1 MHLSV
6 DTLGTF
12 YQMARQGAG
21 VAADRLTQMT
31 GVESRVTAT
40 RIEFATPEQ
49 IEAEFAEDANN
60 AGTMVD
66 LGGGIEGRTFLLFDR
81 DEAIDLARA
90 MVEDLGDVDT
100 TMSTEDLVASAIT
113 EVGGIMNNGFIDGWA
128 NVLDRKVDV
137 STPRFVSGSDA
148 GELVR
153 PAEGGDLALSF
164 RSRIRTRGRH
174 IGFRHYFIPA
184 QDSALDLFSTEDGIE
199 YQNLAGFDRVAQR
212 GTDRVT
218 EDLSRLTGID
228 TTVDVRRVSFI
239 SLDAIPEAV
248 PNDIHASVAFSFS
261 GVPSG
266 YLLFLFDEAS
276 AHELVRTMT
285 GTDTD
290 DGLGEMGRDALQE
303 AANIM
308 ASGML
313 DGWANVLDS
322 SIDHSTPTFAWEMG
336 PAAVDPLIVGL
347 SRDQEFAFVFDTE
360 IQAENDAFDADVY
373 VIPDENDL
381 REALEAIEIERVETA
396 RAAADVDVGELSES
410 DLEDVEEVSPE

>member
-1 MHLSV
+1 MQLSV

-49 IEAEFAEDANN
+49 IEAEFAASENN

-90 MVEDLGDVDT
+90 MVEELGDVDT
-100 TMSTEDLVASAIT
+100 EMSTEDLVASAIT

-128 NVLDRKVDV
+128 NVLGRNVDV
-137 STPRFVSGSDA
+137 STPQFVSSDDIE
-148 GELVR
+148 ELVR
-153 PAEGGDLALSF
+153 PADGGQLALSF
-164 RSRIRTRGRH
+164 HSRIRTRGRQ

-184 QDSALDLFSTEDGIE
+184 ADSALDLFSAEEGIE
-199 YQNLAGFDRVAQR
+199 YENLAGFDRVAQR

-248 PNDIHASVAFSFS
+248 PNDVHASVAFSFS
-261 GVPSG
+261 GAPSG
-266 YLLFLFDEAS
+266 YLLFLFDRDS

-285 GTDTD
+285 GAEPEEN
-290 DGLGEMGRDALQE
+290 LSELGRDALQE

-360 IQAENDAFDADVY
+360 IEAENDAFDAEVY
-373 VIPDENDL
+373 IIPDEDDL
-381 REALEAIEIERVETA
+381 KTALQAIDIQRVETA
-396 RAAADVDVGELSES
+396 EPAADVDVGELSAE